1 MTNLIPAL
9 IEPQPVLDTRGR
21 SVPTVLA
28 IVTGRHLLHHLAQ
41 YPRVATACLLT
52 PWLAPW
58 VWVDSLSRHYADA
71 AAAAQSVHD
80 ALDRR

>member
-1 MTNLIPAL
+1 MTPPLL
-9 IEPQPVLDTRGR
+9 EPQPVLDVRGR
-21 SVPTVLA
+21 SVPAVLA

-58 VWVDSLSRHYADA
+58 VWLDSLGRHYVDA
-71 AAAAQSVHD
+71 AAAAQSVSD
-80 ALDRR
+80 AMDSR

>member
-1 MTNLIPAL
+1 MSSLIPAL
-9 IEPQPVLDTRGR
+9 LEPQPVLDVRGR

-52 PWLAPW
+52 PWLAPL
-58 VWVDSLSRHYADA
+58 VWVDSLSRHYVDA
-71 AAAAQSVHD
+71 AAAAQSVSD
-80 ALDRR
+80 AMDSR